1 MLDIL
6 AKPVFPFFHLFSLR
20 KIPYETF
27 QLQSGHFSAYASI
40 PGNTV
45 HNEKRATHNNATTGF
60 MNGTEAATGT
70 LSGHAAPNMHG
81 AANAHVVSNMHPAA
95 NTQAAPNMHT
105 TSSSPATGVRAAAT
119 PMHVGRTGDA
129 AV

>member
-1 MLDIL
+1 M
-6 AKPVFPFFHLFSLR
+6 FSLR

-45 HNEKRATHNNATTGF
+45 YNEKRATHNNATTGF

-70 LSGHAAPNMHG
+70 LSGHAAPDMHG
-81 AANAHVVSNMHPAA
+81 AANAHVASNLHPAADTHAASNMHAHA
-95 NTQAAPNMHT
+95 N
-105 TSSSPATGVRAAAT
+105 SPATAVPAAAT
-119 PMHVGRTGDA
+119 PMHVRRTGDV